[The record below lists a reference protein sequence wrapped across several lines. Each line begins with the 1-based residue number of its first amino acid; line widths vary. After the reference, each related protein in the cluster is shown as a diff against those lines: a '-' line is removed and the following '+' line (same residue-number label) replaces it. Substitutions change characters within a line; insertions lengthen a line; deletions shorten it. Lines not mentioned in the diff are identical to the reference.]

1 MAIPHWDRWPKRQW
15 SKHLLRSWLM
25 RWQGRTVSF
34 QQGKFMSCYH
44 PLWVIIPV
52 LHQGNIWPRARNQQ
66 KVSKCQKLLKMLQHL
81 QLLNPPLKAM
91 IQCVTKPPRNSN
103 PQVVVCDPAVRR
115 IPSWFS
121 NIRDEN
127 RLCSTLLERNNNPKT
142 PHELHRVL
150 FICPA
155 SFETISGQGHH
166 WKGEGRSDGR
176 HILSRKKDDVHHG
189 AQAKIW
195 ENEQDHGRDHKKG
208 IPEAP
213 TNDRNE
219 DVGTK
224 IGKNVSK
231 ASFGGRFQQ
240 VCFGISFAN
249 MEHPG
254 HHTYNKSWQHSKKQ
268 STRVCC
274 CSLSSFMDVGQ
285 SLSL

>member
-127 RLCSTLLERNNNPKT
+127 RLCKHPIGKEQQPQNPPWITPSPFHLPCLLWDYLWT
-142 PHELHRVL
+142 
-150 FICPA
+150 
-155 SFETISGQGHH
+155 
-166 WKGEGRSDGR
+166 RSSLKR
-176 HILSRKKDDVHHG
+176 RRQVRWSSHPLPQKKNDVHHG
-189 AQAKIW
+189 APG
-195 ENEQDHGRDHKKG
+195 QDLRK
-208 IPEAP
+208 
-213 TNDRNE
+213 R
-219 DVGTK
+219 
-224 IGKNVSK
+224 
-231 ASFGGRFQQ
+231 
-240 VCFGISFAN
+240 
-249 MEHPG
+249 
-254 HHTYNKSWQHSKKQ
+254 
-268 STRVCC
+268 TRPW
-274 CSLSSFMDVGQ
+274 
-285 SLSL
+285 